1 MNLDLRTIAN
11 WDHFADTWSTARAL
25 SNGRT
30 REDWLAA
37 RATGIGGSEAS
48 AVMGVGR
55 KSRYTLWAEKTGLA
69 QPDDFDSEAAHWG
82 TLLEGVILDEFA
94 KRSGR
99 KVRYWPQT
107 LSVTHCE
114 LPWMR
119 DTPDGLQW
127 CERRGAGVVQV
138 KTCSQRM
145 GSDYGP
151 GIGWGDDEE
160 DADPNEWREY
170 VPLNHQ
176 IQLQHEMDVC
186 GADWGSLVV
195 LIGGQVMRWWD
206 VQRDDKFIAT
216 LIEAERAFMGLIE
229 RRESPEIDG
238 SESTTQ
244 TVKKMHPRD
253 NGDEVALP
261 VEMLDAALEL
271 ELVKADR
278 KAMEDREAGLANQ
291 LRAAIG
297 DATFGRLVDG
307 TRYSLKTQTTEDRMV
322 RGSTYRVLR
331 KLKGSK

>member
-1 MNLDLRTIAN
+1 MNLDLRTMAN
-11 WDHFADTWSTARAL
+11 WDHFADTLSIVRAS

-30 REDWLAA
+30 REQWLAD

-55 KSRYTLWAEKTGLA
+55 KSRYTLWAEKTGLVR
-69 QPDDFDSEAAHWG
+69 PDDVDSEAAHWG
-82 TLLEGVILDEFA
+82 KLLEGVILDEFA

-107 LSVTHCE
+107 LSVTHRE

-119 DTPDGLQW
+119 CTPDGLQW
-127 CERRGAGVVQV
+127 WEQRGAGVVQV

-145 GSDYGP
+145 GSEYGP
-151 GIGWGDDEE
+151 GIGWGDDET

-176 IQLQHEMDVC
+176 IQLQHEMEVC
-186 GADWGSLVV
+186 GAGWGSIVV
-195 LIGGQVMRWWD
+195 LIGGQVMKWWD

-216 LIEAERAFMGLIE
+216 LIDAERDFMGMIE
-229 RRESPEIDG
+229 RRDPPEIDG
-238 SESTTQ
+238 SESTTR

-261 VEMLDAALEL
+261 VEMFDVALEL

-307 TRYSLKTQTTEDRMV
+307 TRYSLKTTTTEDRMV

-331 KLKGSK
+331 KLKGKQ

>member
-1 MNLDLRTIAN
+1 MNLNLREIARWN
-11 WDHFADTWSTARAL
+11 EFCDAAIHANYMAQST
-25 SNGRT
+25 S
-30 REDWLAA
+30 REQWLAA

-55 KSRYTLWAEKTGLA
+55 KSRYTLWAEKTGIV
-69 QPDDFDSEAAHWG
+69 QPDDVDSEAAHWG
-82 TLLEGVILDEFA
+82 KLLECVILGEFA

-99 KVRYWPQT
+99 EVRYWPQT
-107 LSVTHCE
+107 LSVTHRE

-119 DTPDGLQW
+119 CTPDGLQW
-127 CERRGAGVVQV
+127 CEKRGAGVVQV

-145 GSDYGP
+145 GSEYGP
-151 GIGWGDDEE
+151 GIGWGDDET

-176 IQLQHEMDVC
+176 IQLQHEMAVC

-195 LIGGQVMRWWD
+195 LIGGQQMKWWD
-206 VQRDDKFIAT
+206 VERDAGFCVT
-216 LIEAERAFMGLIE
+216 LKSIEKSFMGLIE
-229 RRESPEIDG
+229 RREPPEIDG
-238 SESTTQ
+238 SESTTA

-261 VEMLDAALEL
+261 VEMFDVALEL
-271 ELVKADR
+271 ELVKAER
-278 KAMEDREAGLANQ
+278 KAAEDREAGLANQ

-307 TRYSLKTQTTEDRMV
+307 TRYSLKTRTTEDRMV